1 MKTRAIILALAAALF
16 AGSAIAGPAKV
27 GGNFEAKVNVKNV
40 TQVGLGKS
48 VKQRI
53 SAASVE
59 CAEVKGDFKSTVNA
73 KNITQVGLGKT
84 VKQSI
89 TLGSVVGRG
98 C

>member
-1 MKTRAIILALAAALF
+1 MINRLIVLAAAAVF
-16 AGSAIAGPAKV
+16 VAGSAIAAETKV
-27 GGNFEAKVNVKNV
+27 GGNFESKVNVKNV
-40 TQVGLGKS
+40 TQVGLGKT

-53 SAASVE
+53 SAGSVE
-59 CAEVKGDFKSTVNA
+59 CAEVKGDFKSDVTA

-89 TLGSVVGRG
+89 ALGSVVGKG

>member
-1 MKTRAIILALAAALF
+1 MKHAIIIALVSALS
-16 AGSAIAGPAKV
+16 AGSAMAAGTKV
-27 GGNFEAKVNVKNV
+27 GGNFEAKVDVKNV
-40 TQVGLGKS
+40 TQVGLGKT

-59 CAEVKGDFKSTVNA
+59 CAEVKGDFKSTVSA

-89 TLGSVVGRG
+89 TLGSVVGKG

>member
-1 MKTRAIILALAAALF
+1 MKHAIIIALVSALF
-16 AGSAIAGPAKV
+16 AGSAMAATKV
-27 GGNFEAKVNVKNV
+27 GGNFEAKVDVKNV
-40 TQVGLGKS
+40 TQVGLGKT

-59 CAEVKGDFKSTVNA
+59 CAEVKGNFKSTVSA

-89 TLGSVVGRG
+89 TLGSVVGQG

>member
-1 MKTRAIILALAAALF
+1 MKRLILIALVSALS
-16 AGSAIAGPAKV
+16 AGSAMAATKV
-27 GGNFEAKVNVKNV
+27 GGNFEAKVKVGNV
-40 TQVGLGKS
+40 TQVGLGKT

-59 CAEVKGDFKSTVNA
+59 CAEVKGNFKSDVKA
-73 KNITQVGLGKT
+73 KNITQVGLGKN

>member
-1 MKTRAIILALAAALF
+1 MKRAILIALVSSLF
-16 AGSAIAGPAKV
+16 VGSAIAGPAKV
-27 GGNFEAKVNVKNV
+27 GGNFEAKVKVGNV
-40 TQVGLGKS
+40 TQVGLGKT

-59 CAEVKGDFKSTVNA
+59 CAEVKGNFKSDVKA
-73 KNITQVGLGKT
+73 KNITQVGLGKN